1 MGTLSHSLMKMM
13 LPSLLL
19 SLAASALGLTS
30 CVTWAPKVAAGM
42 GTTACQKALSAPKH
56 AMIPFLPPVL
66 LLIWCVTWAQK
77 VTAGM
82 GTTACQKALCAPKHA
97 MIPFLP
103 PVLLL
108 IWCVT

>member
-56 AMIPFLPPVL
+56 ATLPFPPPVL
-66 LLIWCVTWAQK
+66 LLRWCVTWERQMA
-77 VTAGM
+77 AGM
-82 GTTACQKALCAPKHA
+82 ETTACQKDPCV
-97 MIPFLP
+97 LP
-103 PVLLL
+103 LSLHRYHV
-108 IWCVT
+108 